1 MEALLFA
8 AGTRQCSVASSF
20 GIHEGENRLYI
31 CCTPPCDRVW
41 VALARFLELK
51 DNDTVMN
58 AQKKARLMTLFEIT
72 DQELKAAGPD
82 RLTDLVLERVALLNA
97 TR

>member
-1 MEALLFA
+1 
-8 AGTRQCSVASSF
+8 
-20 GIHEGENRLYI
+20 
-31 CCTPPCDRVW
+31 

-51 DNDTVMN
+51 DDDAVMN
-58 AQKKARLMTLFEIT
+58 IQKKARLMTLFEIP
-72 DQELKAAGPD
+72 DRELKAAGPD